1 MAMTSIQIDSKVRNE
16 LAAIAEADFGGA
28 SLGETVRQLIME
40 HHFSQIRQRYEE
52 LRADPEEWASYQA
65 EAQLTDNI
73 AGEGLPNAREE
84 YPEYN
89 QLARREGGA
98 SKVFAIMRM
107 RSALLRSMRPTSNA
121 IIRLHQEL
129 RTTLPSAKR

>member
-1 MAMTSIQIDSKVRNE
+1 MAMAAMQIDSKVRDE

-40 HHFSQIRQRYEE
+40 HHFSLIRQRYEE

-89 QLARREGGA
+89 Q
-98 SKVFAIMRM
+98 
-107 RSALLRSMRPTSNA
+107 
-121 IIRLHQEL
+121 
-129 RTTLPSAKR
+129 

>member
-98 SKVFAIMRM
+98 SLDGV
-107 RSALLRSMRPTSNA
+107 SAEMSVVVLN
-121 IIRLHQEL
+121 I
-129 RTTLPSAKR
+129 